1 MYWAILVISTLST
14 TNISYVGHFEKESDC
29 AKAVIE
35 LKAQNLPHSTKIACV
50 QMEAKK

>member
-1 MYWAILVISTLST
+1 MYWAILVISTLTT

-29 AKAVIE
+29 AKAVAE
-35 LKAQNLPHSTKIACV
+35 LKTQNLSYSIKLACV

>member
-1 MYWAILVISTLST
+1 MTT

-29 AKAVIE
+29 NKAVTE

>member
-1 MYWAILVISTLST
+1 MYWAILVISTLTT

-29 AKAVIE
+29 TKAVTE
-35 LKAQNLPHSTKIACV
+35 LKTQNLPYSTKIACV